1 MQQPAPDDPR
11 RVGPYRIA
19 ALLGVGGMGRVYLG
33 LDAAG
38 ASAAVKVVRAE
49 YAYDPDFRERFA
61 RELDLARLVLGGNV
75 PRVLA
80 ADTAGQIPWMAT
92 EYVRGPSLHD
102 LVHATGP
109 LPEESA
115 RFLGRGV
122 ARALEGVHAKGLV
135 HRDLKPGNVMVAAE
149 GPRVIDFGIAG
160 AVGDARHGHAG
171 RERAGEDREDA
182 ERTRPVG
189 TPGYMSPEVVRQ
201 ERHGPPSD
209 VFALGGTLVYA
220 LTGTGPFGEGH
231 PSAVMYR
238 VAHRDPVLTDVPESL
253 RGIVSACLD
262 KDPGRR
268 PTAAEVLRAL
278 GGPAEPAPTASAWL
292 PPAACAVLDGTARG
306 HRDAVRSAARTE
318 GDRGSLAG
326 RLLIAGAAVVALVLM
341 GGFGVWSLGGADLLR
356 AGALGSEPSPPG
368 TSAAREVC
376 DPAEHLAEE
385 FTRPAEAGTLPD
397 PDGPLH
403 PAFSSDGSV
412 LAVGAP
418 QGIFLMDWRD
428 GTRRAWIDV
437 EIPPPYGRPVFS
449 PNDCLLAFTTD
460 SGVRVYTLETGE
472 GAVIGEGQ
480 EVSTAEFSPDGSE
493 LTVAT
498 AEGSP
503 GVVTYDAATGEV
515 VHAYPEARSGARI
528 ATYSPDGSYLAA
540 HAYASDV
547 FVWDART
554 REAVGRW
561 EDVDYSLG
569 ETDLVL
575 TGDDDLL
582 FYAEDGPRRQDVRG
596 GGEPTAFVPAVQP
609 EGTLEQFVYSPRA
622 DRLYAT
628 YLASG
633 ADRSEGVMKV
643 WEYSTGEELTA
654 ESDEGF
660 VTEITLHPDGEV
672 FVGFP
677 PSGSGMWVVDAVEL
691 RLITTI
697 G

>member
-19 ALLGVGGMGRVYLG
+19 ALLGAGGMGRVHLG

-61 RELDLARLVLGGNV
+61 QELELARLVLGENV

-80 ADTAGQIPWMAT
+80 ADTSGRIPWMAT

-102 LVHATGP
+102 LVHATRP
-109 LPEESA
+109 LPEESV
-115 RFLGRGV
+115 RFLARGV

-135 HRDLKPGNVMVAAE
+135 HRDLKPGNVMVAVG
-149 GPRVIDFGIAG
+149 GPRVIDFGVSG
-160 AVGDARHGHAG
+160 AIGDAR
-171 RERAGEDREDA
+171 RERDGEDDGDA

-189 TPGYMSPEVVRQ
+189 TPGYMSPEVVRG
-201 ERHGPPSD
+201 ERYGPPSD

-238 VAHRDPVLTDVPESL
+238 VAHQDPVLSGVPGSL

-268 PTAAEVLRAL
+268 PSAAEVLRAL
-278 GGPAEPAPTASAWL
+278 GGPAGPAPRASAWL
-292 PPAACAVLDGTARG
+292 PPAACAVLDGIARE
-306 HRDAVRSAARTE
+306 HRDAVRSAARAE
-318 GDRGSLAG
+318 GERGSLAG

-341 GGFGVWSLGGADLLR
+341 GGFGVWSLGGVDLIR
-356 AGALGSEPSPPG
+356 AEVPGSGPSPTG
-368 TSAAREVC
+368 TPVAREVC

-385 FTRPAEAGTLPD
+385 FTRPAEADTLPE

-428 GTRRAWIDV
+428 GARLAWIDV
-437 EIPPPYGRPVFS
+437 EIPLPYGKPAFS
-449 PNDCLLAFTTD
+449 PNDCLIAFTTD
-460 SGVRVYTLETGE
+460 SGTRVYTLETGE
-472 GAVIGEGQ
+472 STVIGEGQ

-498 AEGSP
+498 SEGSP
-503 GVVTYDAATGEV
+503 GVVTYDVATGEV
-515 VHAYPEARSGARI
+515 VHAYPEAANGARI
-528 ATYSPDGSYLAA
+528 ATYSPDGSLLAA
-540 HAYASDV
+540 HTHISDL
-547 FVWDART
+547 FVWDTET
-554 REAVGRW
+554 REVVGQG
-561 EDVDYSLG
+561 DDMGYHLG
-569 ETDLVL
+569 ETDLIL
-575 TGDDDLL
+575 TEDDDLL
-582 FYAEDGPRRQDVRG
+582 FHADDGPRRQNVLD
-596 GGEPTAFVPAVQP
+596 GEEPAAFVPAVQP
-609 EGTLEQFVYSPRA
+609 EGTLEQFVYSPQA

-628 YLASG
+628 YLAMGSP
-633 ADRSEGVMKV
+633 RSEGVMKV
-643 WEYSTGEELTA
+643 WEYSTGVELTA

-697 G
+697 D